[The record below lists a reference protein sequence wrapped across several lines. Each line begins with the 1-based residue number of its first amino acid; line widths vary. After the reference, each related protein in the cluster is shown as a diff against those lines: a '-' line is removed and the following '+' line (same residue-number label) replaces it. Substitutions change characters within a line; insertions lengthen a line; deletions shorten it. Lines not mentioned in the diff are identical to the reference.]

1 MAVGMACAGTG
12 QKDAVALLEPLLLDS
27 VDFVRQ
33 PCAHTGGP
41 GIATALV
48 MNQQLWDGH
57 GLSYAWASYGDM
69 RACACA
75 QTPALPPH

>member
-33 PCAHTGGP
+33 VGDCAHVCVCVNVCV
-41 GIATALV
+41 L
-48 MNQQLWDGH
+48 
-57 GLSYAWASYGDM
+57 
-69 RACACA
+69 CAVGKCEFV
-75 QTPALPPH
+75 